1 MESFAPDTGREVSS
15 MVREGIATLLEPR
28 PLPNFVETPFVQ
40 GIVDRALTYIAAGFP
55 IHFRGASGTGKT
67 TLALHVASK
76 LGRPVV
82 MIHGDEEFS
91 TSDLVGGEYGYRMR
105 KVIDNFIHSV
115 LKTEED
121 MSRTWVDN
129 RLTVACKYGFT
140 LIYDEFTRSRPEAN
154 NALLSVLQEKM
165 LDLPAARE
173 GEGYLRVHPDF
184 TAIFTSNAEEYAGV
198 YRSQDALRDRMVTLD
213 LDHFDEET
221 EVAITQAKSG
231 LDRSD
236 AEKIVRVVRGLRE
249 SGVCEFAPTIRGC
262 IMVAKALK
270 VQNGSVEAKNGPFR
284 QLCLDILASESTR
297 VGSKAQTARVKE
309 VVNRLIDRYCLGGP
323 QNVAR
328 IKGNDASTKRKK
340 VPVR

>member
-1 MESFAPDTGREVSS
+1 
-15 MVREGIATLLEPR
+15 MVIEAVDTLLEPR
-28 PLPNFVETPFVQ
+28 PLANFVETPFV
-40 GIVDRALTYIAAGFP
+40 GSIVDRAMTYIAAGFP

-82 MIHGDEEFS
+82 MLHGDEEFS
-91 TSDLVGGEYGYRMR
+91 TSDLVGGEYGYRMK

-121 MSRTWVDN
+121 MSQRWVDN
-129 RLTVACKYGFT
+129 RLTVACRYGFT

-165 LDLPAARE
+165 LDLPAARNSD
-173 GEGYLRVHPDF
+173 GYLRVHPDF
-184 TAIFTSNAEEYAGV
+184 TAIFTSNPEEYAGV

-221 EVAITQAKSG
+221 EIAVTQAKSG
-231 LDRSD
+231 LGRSN
-236 AEKIVRVVRGLRE
+236 AEKIVRIARGLRE

-262 IMVAKALK
+262 IMIAKALK
-270 VQNGSVEAKNGPFR
+270 VQNGVVDVQNGLFR

-297 VGSKAQTARVKE
+297 VGSKAQTSKVKE
-309 VVNRLIDRYCLGGP
+309 VVNRLVDQYC
-323 QNVAR
+323 
-328 IKGNDASTKRKK
+328 
-340 VPVR
+340 

>member
-1 MESFAPDTGREVSS
+1 MVMEAVD
-15 MVREGIATLLEPR
+15 TLLEPR
-28 PLPNFVETPFVQ
+28 PLANFVETPFIKS
-40 GIVDRALTYIAAGFP
+40 IVERALTYITAGFP

-76 LGRPVV
+76 LDRPVV
-82 MIHGDEEFS
+82 MLHGDEEFS

-121 MSRTWVDN
+121 MSRRWVDN
-129 RLTVACKYGFT
+129 RLTVACRYGFT

-165 LDLPAARE
+165 LDLPAARN
-173 GEGYLRVHPDF
+173 GDGYLKVHSDF
-184 TAIFTSNAEEYAGV
+184 TAIFTSNPEEYAGV

-213 LDHFDEET
+213 LEHFDEET
-221 EVAITQAKSG
+221 EIAITETKSG

-236 AEKIVRVVRGLRE
+236 AERIVRVVRGLRE
-249 SGVCEFAPTIRGC
+249 SGACEFAPTIRGC

-270 VQNGSVEAKNGPFR
+270 VQNGTVDANNGLFG

-309 VVNRLIDRYCLGGP
+309 VVSQLIDQHC
-323 QNVAR
+323 
-328 IKGNDASTKRKK
+328 
-340 VPVR
+340 

>member
-1 MESFAPDTGREVSS
+1 MVMEAVN
-15 MVREGIATLLEPR
+15 TLLEPR
-28 PLPNFVETPFVQ
+28 PLAAFVETPFVQ
-40 GIVDRALTYIAAGFP
+40 SIVNRSLIYIAAGFP

-91 TSDLVGGEYGYRMR
+91 TSDLVGGEYGYRMK

-129 RLTVACKYGFT
+129 RLTVACKHGFT

-154 NALLSVLQEKM
+154 NTLLSVLQEKM
-165 LDLPAARE
+165 LDLPASRN
-173 GEGYLRVHPDF
+173 GDGYLRVHPNF
-184 TAIFTSNAEEYAGV
+184 TAIFTSNPEEYAGV

-213 LDHFDEET
+213 LDFFDEET
-221 EVAITQAKSG
+221 EVSITEAKSG
-231 LDRSD
+231 LDRSG

-262 IMVAKALK
+262 IMVAKALN
-270 VQNGSVEAKNGPFR
+270 VQNGSINSGNGLIR
-284 QLCLDILASESTR
+284 QLCLDILASQSTR
-297 VGSKAQTARVKE
+297 VGSKAQSARVKE
-309 VVNRLIDRYCLGGP
+309 VVNQLVDRYC
-323 QNVAR
+323 
-328 IKGNDASTKRKK
+328 
-340 VPVR
+340 